1 MGWVFIKASQLRWIT
16 GQDKLSLYRSSEH
29 VERQFCSICGC
40 QLTYKNLKRNLEL
53 HGDEETIDVALG
65 TLDEDVL
72 RKNPEIV
79 PKRYAYF
86 KEDGLEWLK
95 RVLPTEEGITQLTD

>member
-1 MGWVFIKASQLRWIT
+1 
-16 GQDKLSLYRSSEH
+16 
-29 VERQFCSICGC
+29 
-40 QLTYKNLKRNLEL
+40 L

-72 RKNPEIV
+72 RKKPEIV

-95 RVLPTEEGITQLTD
+95 RILPTEEEITQLTD